1 MTMKKI
7 ILSLM
12 VLMLACQ
19 LTAQQYNNK
28 KRGEAVAVG
37 IRVGGNLASYNYA
50 DNESLNALPF
60 DSLWYRVRPLFGL
73 HVEIP
78 LFGGI
83 VYVAPEAS
91 FTNRGDS
98 RLFESTTWNTQVR
111 YQAKVNYLEAR
122 LPISIAIPVTS
133 WFKPYVFAAPSFGM
147 ATSTSLGNIF
157 ESKISQ
163 YSFDNPQSLNDEV
176 AVDSSN
182 MAAYDYG
189 LTAGAGL
196 RFTLNLSSFLMVVK
210 LEGGYHMGFR
220 NTYSAQ
226 EIADQAQAVN
236 VNAYNITWE
245 RLNRG
250 IEAAITIAIP
260 LDFHSSNDCFYWSEV
275 EKRKNKNRGYFGF

>member
-7 ILSLM
+7 ILSLL

-19 LTAQQYNNK
+19 LTAQQNNK
-28 KRGEAVAVG
+28 KKRGDAVAIG
-37 IRVGGNLASYNYA
+37 IRVGGNLASYNYSGN
-50 DNESLNALPF
+50 DELNSLAF
-60 DSLWYRVRPLFGL
+60 DSLWYRVRPMVGL

-98 RLFESTTWNTQVR
+98 RLFNSNTWNTQVR

-122 LPISIAIPVTS
+122 LPISVAIPVTS
-133 WFKPYVFAAPSFGM
+133 WFKPYLFAAPSFGM
-147 ATSTSLGNIF
+147 ATSTSVSIF

-163 YSFDNPQSLNDEV
+163 YSFDNPQSLNNEV

-196 RFTLNLSSFLMVVK
+196 RFTIDLSSFLMVVK

-220 NTYSAQ
+220 NTYSEQ

-260 LDFHSSNDCFYWSEV
+260 LDFRSGDDCFYWSEV
-275 EKRKNKNRGYFGF
+275 EKRKNKNRGYYGF